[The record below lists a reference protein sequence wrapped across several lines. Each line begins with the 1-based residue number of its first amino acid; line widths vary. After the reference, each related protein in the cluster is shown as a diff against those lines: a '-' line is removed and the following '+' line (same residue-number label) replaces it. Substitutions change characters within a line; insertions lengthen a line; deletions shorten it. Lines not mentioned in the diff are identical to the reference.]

1 MDNPERSHQAII
13 AREIIDLYNIA
24 PNKAEVA
31 ESLDVLCFAMA
42 RLVENNPALDW
53 DELATLFDRLARSN
67 DAKLQN
73 DMKNLYR
80 KIISLIP
87 DSNL

>member
-13 AREIIDLYNIA
+13 AREIIDIYNIA

-42 RLVENNPALDW
+42 RLVDNNPALDW

-87 DSNL
+87 DSKS